1 MALTK
6 LLRHE
11 PDTPRSAYA
20 LLPRRVTTAI
30 VTSLALVA
38 ALGWAYTI
46 RQADSMAG
54 MGAGLGQ
61 VGGGMTMGMAT
72 ALFLAMWAA
81 MMIAMMAPTVA
92 PVVLAYRATLPE
104 QDRGVGPTAAFA
116 LGFLIVWAATGVAAL
131 VPYRLVVG
139 LPASAADSRWLPTL
153 AGAMLVAVG
162 AFQYTPWKV
171 RCLRMCRMPRRSVS
185 DLATGGGVRVP

>member
-46 RQADSMAG
+46 RQADRWRAWGRASVRW
-54 MGAGLGQ
+54 GAG
-61 VGGGMTMGMAT
+61 
-72 ALFLAMWAA
+72 
-81 MMIAMMAPTVA
+81 
-92 PVVLAYRATLPE
+92 
-104 QDRGVGPTAAFA
+104 
-116 LGFLIVWAATGVAAL
+116 
-131 VPYRLVVG
+131 
-139 LPASAADSRWLPTL
+139 
-153 AGAMLVAVG
+153 
-162 AFQYTPWKV
+162 
-171 RCLRMCRMPRRSVS
+171 
-185 DLATGGGVRVP
+185 